1 MKMSK
6 QFKWNLIKYITA
18 ILLMIVLFLMLSGCK
33 PKQII
38 QENTI
43 YKTDSLAITKLRDSI
58 YRYEVKVG
66 ILETDLERTRAENIT
81 LMSEVS
87 RYERYYDTDKPI
99 VPETGNPP
107 IASEITTISKS
118 QLEKNLKEYERLN
131 AEYRIENE
139 SLTRINRNQELII
152 ESLREENRDLK
163 QKTTPTTGF
172 NFNLFLLGVGA
183 GIAVSVLIYF
193 AIRKVRR
200 YWII

>member
-1 MKMSK
+1 MKKFTKEEK
-6 QFKWNLIKYITA
+6 QIIWCVILSAGLI
-18 ILLMIVLFLMLSGCK
+18 LFFATGCK
-33 PKQII
+33 PKQVI
-38 QENTI
+38 QEKNI

-66 ILETDLERTRAENIT
+66 ILETDLERSREENVN

-87 RYERYYDTDKPI
+87 RYERYYDTSSPI
-99 VPETGNPP
+99 SPQTGKPP

-193 AIRKVRR
+193 AIRKIRR

>member
-1 MKMSK
+1 MKTKANQKK
-6 QFKWNLIKYITA
+6 QFIWCIILTLGLIIFFAT
-18 ILLMIVLFLMLSGCK
+18 GCK
-33 PKQII
+33 PKQIF
-38 QENTI
+38 QEKTI

-87 RYERYYDTDKPI
+87 RYERYYDTNKPI
-99 VPETGNPP
+99 DPQTGKPP
-107 IASEITTISKS
+107 VSSEITTISKS
-118 QLEKNLKEYERLN
+118 QLEKNLKEYEKLF

-152 ESLREENRDLK
+152 ESQREEIMDLEH
-163 QKTTPTTGF
+163 KTTPTTGF
-172 NFNLFLLGVGA
+172 NFRLFFWGMVA
-183 GIAVSVLIYF
+183 GIAVSVFLYF
-193 AIRKVRR
+193 AVRNIRK